1 MNDNLQIPYGV
12 FDFKTIRNEGEP
24 EAWVKSFKPWYDG
37 YCFSEEKVG
46 KESVFNSDMVLYH
59 LKSLVFS
66 GKPPKNMVDRNI
78 ATDYDKLQM
87 IADIQHAQFRARFGS
102 DADDTGI
109 VEDVLPLTEQLAA
122 TGQISKADAPD
133 SELAAKYAEAVD

>member
-1 MNDNLQIPYGV
+1 M
-12 FDFKTIRNEGEP
+12 
-24 EAWVKSFKPWYDG
+24 KSFKPWYDG

-78 ATDYDKLQM
+78 ATDYEKLQT
-87 IADIQHAQFRARFGS
+87 IADIPFFLSWRFPNRSAWERSENGCFAEDELVGNHYCQVWP
-102 DADDTGI
+102 DA
-109 VEDVLPLTEQLAA
+109 LSA
-122 TGQISKADAPD
+122 ADAF
-133 SELAAKYAEAVD
+133 LALRAFPRRPSRLEPFRR